1 MDHRENRFR
10 RLAILGVLLG
20 LALLAY
26 VGVLYD
32 VQVNQHEEYLTQ
44 SIRSIARE
52 EKVEASRG
60 IITDRSGRPLVSNRS
75 TYSLTFDASL
85 LKDGEDQNDAVLRLL
100 KLCREQGVDWVDNLP
115 RHIGS
120 MIKQFG
126 WIYGV
131 RLAIGGAGFTAIG
144 CLARFMFRT
153 MILGSTGSSM
163 GGNYGFQPFGTEFG
177 YPMEA
182 AGSFFDSAFDSFN
195 STAWSMASTFT
206 GFIIGLGVVIMLCGI
221 ILAVALKKW
230 GSKPSQ

>member
-1 MDHRENRFR
+1 MKLNEKIICCRKKAGLSQLD
-10 RLAILGVLLG
+10 LADLLGVSRQSVSKWETGESNPDISKIPPLAKAFGVTTDWLLS
-20 LALLAY
+20 
-26 VGVLYD
+26 
-32 VQVNQHEEYLTQ
+32 EEEPAETEVSQ
-44 SIRSIARE
+44 DTDIPRQAE
-52 EKVEASRG
+52 PEA
-60 IITDRSGRPLVSNRS
+60 P
-75 TYSLTFDASL
+75 AS
-85 LKDGEDQNDAVLRLL
+85 KSYP
-100 KLCREQGVDWVDNLP
+100 DWVDNLP

-131 RLAIGGAGFTAIG
+131 RLAIGGAGFTAVG

-195 STAWSMASTFT
+195 STAWNIASTFT